1 MKIYLSSGHRY
12 PGRLHGVASHAVHD
26 WLAKGLGE
34 LGHRVFYHLEEQPGE
49 SLPEGVSWC
58 DHIPPEVDVV
68 HINHGPEDQV
78 PATGK
83 PWVRIEHSYP
93 KWRGQA
99 EDLAM
104 PNWIYVSQT
113 HAELCGSQRYVYNGI
128 DPADFIY
135 SATKDDYYLFLFTHL
150 RRAQQKGLD
159 VALELARK
167 TGIEL
172 RIAVADDDA
181 RALRVFEEKCRAQ
194 GAVPVGEVRGVRKA
208 ELLAGAR
215 ALLFPSQWPEPFG
228 LVLAEAL
235 VSGTPVIGSDKGAIP
250 ELMSS
255 EVGFVCGEEAD
266 YINAIANIDR
276 IEPEACRALAI
287 ERFHYLQMA
296 GGYIGEYEAEIR
308 NVQGSG

>member
-34 LGHRVFYHLEEQPGE
+34 LGHRVFYHLPEQPGE
-49 SLPEGVSWC
+49 PLPEGVSWC
-58 DHIPPEVDVV
+58 DRIPPDVDVV
-68 HINHGPEDQV
+68 HINHGPEDHV

-93 KWRGQA
+93 KWRGQP
-99 EDLAM
+99 EDLSM
-104 PNWIYVSQT
+104 PNWIYVSKT
-113 HAELCGSQRYVYNGI
+113 HAALCGSRRYVYNGI
-128 DPADFIY
+128 DPGDFIY
-135 SATKDDYYLFLFTHL
+135 SATKDDCYLFLFTHL
-150 RRAQQKGLD
+150 RRAQQKGLE

-172 RIAVADDDA
+172 RIAAADSDA
-181 RALRVFEEKCRAQ
+181 AALRVFEEKCLAQ
-194 GAVPVGEVRGVRKA
+194 GAVPVGEIRGAEKA

-235 VSGTPVIGSDKGAIP
+235 MSGTPVIGSDRGAIP
-250 ELMSS
+250 ELLNA
-255 EVGFVCGEEAD
+255 EVGFVCADEAD
-266 YINAIANIDR
+266 YISAIENVHRID
-276 IEPEACRALAI
+276 PEACRKLAM

-296 GGYIGEYEAEIR
+296 RGYIGEYEAEIY
-308 NVQGSG
+308 NVHSPG